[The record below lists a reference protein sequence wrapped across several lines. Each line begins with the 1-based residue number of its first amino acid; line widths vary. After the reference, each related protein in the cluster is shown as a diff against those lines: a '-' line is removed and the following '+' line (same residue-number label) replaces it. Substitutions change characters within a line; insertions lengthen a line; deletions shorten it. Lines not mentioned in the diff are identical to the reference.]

1 MRKNSIAVWMMVLGA
16 PAARAQGQS
25 GGIAPA
31 QISAPQR
38 SAEIVWDARHAEH
51 LCNRAGFGA
60 RPEEIDAAVKMGLD
74 AFVDELFRVDD
85 SAPPFY
91 VERFEP
97 MQKRRLMELPPEERK
112 EKEREYRE
120 SDRKQLVDYSS
131 WWFDRMSE
139 SSSPLLERMV
149 LFWHGFFTTAAENGN
164 ASYEVIKQNQ
174 LVRDNALGSY
184 AKLLRGMAR
193 DAAMLHYLDNQVN
206 RKGSPNENFAR
217 ELMELFSLGEG
228 NYTERDVKEAAR
240 ALTGRAE
247 KNGAY
252 FFEKKTHDD
261 GEKTVLGVTGRLDGD
276 ALVDILL
283 KQEACARHVAKR
295 LITHMEGVEP
305 EPARLE
311 RYAKLLRSND
321 YEMQPLLR
329 ALFHDPDFYRDE
341 VVGTRVQGPIEYLV
355 GIARRLKI
363 RVPATMLGTGA
374 AMLGQRIFYP
384 PSVKGWDE
392 GESWIT
398 TATLMQR
405 GNLAGLM
412 LGVVKVEDMFAQ
424 SDLDK
429 LTSDPMSMTGGA
441 RPASD
446 SPAGAP
452 PTTPMGGATP
462 KPDEKPK
469 LGAAGLKA
477 GAAGYRALKKVE
489 LSGWSAALHFTGRMQ
504 AVGARTDA
512 QIVDRMC
519 EDLLAI
525 RVPDDT
531 RQKLREHLT
540 QERALLGARDGALL
554 DAGDPCEHLLR
565 RLAHLILSLPE
576 AQLS

>member
-1 MRKNSIAVWMMVLGA
+1 MHRNTIAVWGMVLGA
-16 PAARAQGQS
+16 IPAWAQNAHAGSNDAVKAIEWNARN
-25 GGIAPA
+25 
-31 QISAPQR
+31 
-38 SAEIVWDARHAEH
+38 AEH
-51 LCNRAGFGA
+51 LANRAGFGA
-60 RPEEIDAAVKMGLD
+60 RPEEIEAAVRMGLD
-74 AFVDELFRVDD
+74 ACVDELFRPDESV
-85 SAPPFY
+85 PPFY
-91 VERFEP
+91 VERFEQMP
-97 MQKRRLMELPPEERK
+97 RRRMMELSADEKREQERM
-112 EKEREYRE
+112 YRE
-120 SDRKQLVDYSS
+120 QDRKQLIDYSS

-139 SSSPLLERMV
+139 SRAVLQERMV

-164 ASYEVIKQNQ
+164 ASFEVIKQNQ
-174 LVRDNALGSY
+174 MVREHALGSY
-184 AKLLRGMAR
+184 ARLLRGMAR

-217 ELMELFSLGEG
+217 ELLELFSLGEG

-240 ALTGRAE
+240 ALTGRSE

-276 ALVDILL
+276 ELVDILL
-283 KQEACARHVAKR
+283 KQDACARHVARR
-295 LITHMEGVEP
+295 LILHMEGIEP
-305 EPARLE
+305 EPARLQ
-311 RYAKLLRSND
+311 RYAKLLRTND
-321 YEMQPLLR
+321 YEMAPFLR
-329 ALFHDPDFYRDE
+329 TLFKDPDFYRDE
-341 VVGTRVQGPIEYLV
+341 VIGARVQGPIEYLV

-424 SDLDK
+424 ADLTK
-429 LTSDPMSMTGGA
+429 LMGDAPAESGGMMSGDGA
-441 RPASD
+441 RA
-446 SPAGAP
+446 AP
-452 PTTPMGGATP
+452 PANGA
-462 KPDEKPK
+462 EKPK

-489 LSGWSAALHFTGRMQ
+489 LAGWSPVLHFTGRMQ
-504 AVGARTDA
+504 STSSRTDA
-512 QIVDRMC
+512 QIVERMC
-519 EDLLAI
+519 DDLLAI

-531 RQKLREHLT
+531 RLELREFLT
-540 QERALLGARDGALL
+540 QERALIGVRDGALL
-554 DAGDPCEHLLR
+554 DAGDPCERLLR